1 MLLCGLNMDLQGRV
15 KFLTGGMGAAAP
27 EPATR
32 CSLTRLLVTG
42 KHRTEEQRLIW

>member
-32 CSLTRLLVTG
+32 CSHTRLLEPVSIER
-42 KHRTEEQRLIW
+42 KNSD